1 MENTYYCPWNQANYN
16 NGAYSPDCGNN
27 KCSLKFAS
35 RCIRNMFN
43 SVYQNICA
51 WQEAIKLMED
61 ITGFLTELG
70 QNWNKQF
77 NDKCKRNVDNYNS
90 LQRTIYTP
98 VEFTHDSEKYY
109 TEILPEEDRKR
120 RNVREVPACKVSAGV
135 IPCNKYNFHEAKNEM
150 EFYHLVRT
158 KSKRRAFV

>member
-1 MENTYYCPWNQANYN
+1 MENSFYCPWNQANYN
-16 NGAYSPDCGNN
+16 NGAYSPDCANG
-27 KCSLKFAS
+27 KCSMKFAS

-70 QNWNKQF
+70 VNWFKANG
-77 NDKCKRNVDNYNS
+77 DKCKRNVDNYNS
-90 LQRTIYTP
+90 LQRSIYTP
-98 VEFTHDSEKYY
+98 VEFTHDSDKYY

-120 RNVREVPACKVSAGV
+120 RNVREVPACKASAGV
-135 IPCNKYNFHEAKNEM
+135 FKCDKFNFHEAKNEM
-150 EFYHLVRT
+150 EFYHKVKTTFIRRT
-158 KSKRRAFV
+158 IA